1 VEERLKVDARRVAAA
16 SAVLAREG
24 GVWLKFG
31 QKPIPSRA
39 AIALTLPAAR
49 ATSTLLSTMTL
60 WKVFFFATFAATARL
75 ALSACAAHCASWMM
89 SSLVVAKARHDE
101 QIVPEHLDTPDIEA
115 ERSADIAAR
124 VDVGQDRE
132 VAGEVLVLEENG
144 AVLLVGLGA
153 QEGVIS
159 LLDGDDVAEMLLEE
173 RGEVLDAARRC

>member
-1 VEERLKVDARRVAAA
+1 MDDVVAGRRK
-16 SAVLAREG
+16 G
-24 GVWLKFG
+24 
-31 QKPIPSRA
+31 
-39 AIALTLPAAR
+39 AAR
-49 ATSTLLSTMTL
+49 WAEL
-60 WKVFFFATFAATARL
+60 
-75 ALSACAAHCASWMM
+75 
-89 SSLVVAKARHDE
+89 
-101 QIVPEHLDTPDIEA
+101 VPEHLDTPDIEA

-153 QEGVIS
+153 QEGVMS